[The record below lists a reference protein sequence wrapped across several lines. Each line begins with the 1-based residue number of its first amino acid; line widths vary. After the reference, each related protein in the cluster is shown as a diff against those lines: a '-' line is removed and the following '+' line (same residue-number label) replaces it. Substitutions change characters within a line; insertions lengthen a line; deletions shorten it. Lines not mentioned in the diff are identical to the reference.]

1 MVVGSSATRR
11 RPARPPDGH
20 APESS
25 CFWANRGLKRDI
37 PTRLAAMLLSQA
49 HRDEQV
55 CVDVVV
61 SVDGDGDGDVAVGR
75 SDHRHNRVSI
85 PTIRS
90 RRSSPRCFVVASTA
104 FSTNNASSTAAHSI
118 ADPRAMA

>member
-1 MVVGSSATRR
+1 
-11 RPARPPDGH
+11 
-20 APESS
+20 
-25 CFWANRGLKRDI
+25 
-37 PTRLAAMLLSQA
+37 MLLSQA

-55 CVDVVV
+55 CVDVDVVV

-90 RRSSPRCFVVASTA
+90 RKSSPRCFVVASTA
-104 FSTNNASSTAAHSI
+104 FSTNNARTCCAAQLIKQRGVPSWNLFGSSSGQSKELDRTAVHVELLKAEHGDSGSSCI
-118 ADPRAMA
+118 